1 MGTTCVYDAT
11 RHSDVLGS
19 RLDDQ
24 KVGVQRIWATIR
36 TQLRDLCRSP
46 LSFPSLGSG
55 QSIHLMSA
63 PIGDWCLAETL
74 LVWPG

>member
-1 MGTTCVYDAT
+1 MGTTCGYDAT

-36 TQLRDLCRSP
+36 TQLRDLSGWSHHEQNNPVRKFRP
-46 LSFPSLGSG
+46 GWENRMLSGG
-55 QSIHLMSA
+55 GYA
-63 PIGDWCLAETL
+63 
-74 LVWPG
+74 